1 MKILKSYKKIAKS
14 MLIEHAWDRK
24 FGESLPT
31 LEDVMNEEDVMSH
44 VIKYKDEDG
53 NEKEITVKSALQA
66 GESHPAYKQ
75 ASDIADKGQAGL
87 AQKDKEEPAGKLGGG
102 DFERD
107 FDDSEPEG
115 GEEPSGEP
123 DDEEEREG
131 WENVEYIKDTDYDD
145 ILDDPQSIWNAF
157 DDMEQ
162 ADIKVPGWMF
172 DKAVDIRDGD
182 GDENDAEELQRGL
195 QNIYDR
201 PEDFKES
208 IKVINGKKY
217 KPVKEEKKATKKHI
231 LRENYER
238 FGGK

>member
-1 MKILKSYKKIAKS
+1 MKILESYKDIVKS
-14 MLIEHAWDRK
+14 L
-24 FGESLPT
+24 LT
-31 LEDVMNEEDVMSH
+31 EEDVMSH

-87 AQKDKEEPAGKLGGG
+87 AQKDKEEPKAKGLEPD

-107 FDDSEPEG
+107 FDDSEPEDDDWD
-115 GEEPSGEP
+115 

-217 KPVKEEKKATKKHI
+217 KPVKEEKKATEKHI

-238 FGGK
+238 IGGK